1 MLFYTGL
8 LLLVIA
14 VSLDGFG
21 VGVSYGMRKIHVP
34 LSALCIIMLCSGIVV
49 LTSMSFGNMISSF
62 ISPEIANMLGGAIL
76 ITLGIF
82 SLINTIRSQLQ
93 TKEIVNE
100 EVNEDSTKLNN
111 LKTVLATPDKADLDQ
126 SGTISASEA
135 FLLGT
140 ALALDAFGA
149 GIGAAI
155 IGYSPILT
163 AILIALMSG
172 VFVRYGIKIGVI
184 LSNNKKMQRM
194 SFVPPALLIALGI
207 LNLI

>member
-21 VGVSYGMRKIHVP
+21 VGVSYGMRKIRVP
-34 LSALCIIMLCSGIVV
+34 MTALSIIMLCSGIVV
-49 LTSMSFGNMISSF
+49 LTSMLLGNMISSF
-62 ISPEIANMLGGAIL
+62 ISSDMANIIGGSIL
-76 ITLGIF
+76 ITLGLF
-82 SLINTIRSQLQ
+82 SLINTIRSQIQ
-93 TKEIVNE
+93 KEDAVEASIE
-100 EVNEDSTKLNN
+100 ESTNKFHS
-111 LKTVLATPDKADLDQ
+111 LKTVLTTPDQADLDK
-126 SGTISASEA
+126 SGIISASEA

-155 IGYSPILT
+155 IGYSAILT

-172 VFVRYGIKIGVI
+172 IFVHYGIKIGVI
-184 LSNNKKMQRM
+184 LSHNKRMRRM
-194 SFVPPALLIALGI
+194 SFIPPALLIALGI

>member
-34 LSALCIIMLCSGIVV
+34 MNALCIIMFCSGIVV
-49 LTSMSFGNMISSF
+49 LSSMSLGSLFSSF
-62 ISPEIANMLGGAIL
+62 ISPDIANIIGGSIL

-93 TKEIVNE
+93 KEKISTTSSE
-100 EVNEDSTKLNN
+100 ESTNKLHS
-111 LKTVLATPDKADLDQ
+111 LKTVLATPDKADLDK

-155 IGYSPILT
+155 IGYSPLLT
-163 AILIALMSG
+163 AVLIAFMSG
-172 VFVRYGIKIGVI
+172 IFVHYGIKIGVI
-184 LSNNKKMQRM
+184 LSNSRRMRQM
-194 SFVPPALLIALGI
+194 SFLPPAILIALGI